1 MPVGVELP
9 LVKTKTSP
17 TERSTLVLGYSN
29 VISNEEIDR
38 LVNGLVSQFWGQ
50 GQHCPVES
58 DWGSS
63 KGLCSR
69 MKKFE
74 FMKAGEHLYEIFLEW
89 RFYCPPKDDMKTLVE
104 L

>member
-38 LVNGLVSQFWGQ
+38 LVNGLVSQF
-50 GQHCPVES
+50 CPVES

-74 FMKAGEHLYEIFLEW
+74 FMKAGEHLYEIFLE
-89 RFYCPPKDDMKTLVE
+89 
-104 L
+104 